1 VGDVA
6 ADRGQ
11 GAAGDE
17 QPAIAGAFGAAAG
30 AADDPEHAI
39 DARRPP
45 AERQVGEAWRHGQI
59 AADQPTGDQ
68 DARRPPTEAQVG
80 ESWRHPVTV
89 PVRPADPGGQPGWLI
104 VVLGVLAG
112 VLALAGGLVVLAA
125 RRASRKVPA
134 GQTG

>member
-1 VGDVA
+1 MSKHARALV
-6 ADRGQ
+6 
-11 GAAGDE
+11 
-17 QPAIAGAFGAAAG
+17 FGAMLAAMTLAG
-30 AADDPEHAI
+30 MTAVAQASNEPAGNQ

-59 AADQPTGDQ
+59 AADQSAGDQ

-80 ESWRHPVTV
+80 ESWRDPVTV

-104 VVLGVLAG
+104 VALGVLAG
-112 VLALAGGLVVLAA
+112 VLALAGGLVVLAT
-125 RRASRKVPA
+125 RRTSRKVPA

>member
-1 VGDVA
+1 MSKLARALTIGAMLAAMDLAGMTAVA
-6 ADRGQ
+6 QASNEP
-11 GAAGDE
+11 AGN
-17 QPAIAGAFGAAAG
+17 
-30 AADDPEHAI
+30 
-39 DARRPP
+39 
-45 AERQVGEAWRHGQI
+45 
-59 AADQPTGDQ
+59 Q

-89 PVRPADPGGQPGWLI
+89 PVRPADPGGQPDWLI

-134 GQTG
+134 GQMG